1 MEGGMA
7 VRLALALIVVSLLAG
22 CGSLR
27 CDESSRNSRA
37 AGGCGLH
44 STF

>member
-1 MEGGMA
+1 MA
-7 VRLALALIVVSLLAG
+7 IRLALALIIAGLLAG
-22 CGSLR
+22 CSSLR
-27 CDESSRNSRA
+27 CQESSRNSRA